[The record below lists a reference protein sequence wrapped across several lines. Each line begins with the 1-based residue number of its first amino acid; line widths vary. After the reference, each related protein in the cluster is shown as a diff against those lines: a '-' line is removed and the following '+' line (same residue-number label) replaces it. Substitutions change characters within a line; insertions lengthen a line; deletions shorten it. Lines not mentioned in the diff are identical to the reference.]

1 MKKFKRIIGRLIYFW
16 AKRLPPSFS
25 AVKIG
30 QRQIRAFCGHLI
42 LQSCGNNVNIE
53 KNAEF
58 DSSVRIGNNSGLGI
72 NCRIA
77 PQVTIG
83 DNVMMGPN
91 VTIYTHNHETK
102 RTDIPMCEQG
112 FKPVGGVKI
121 GNDCWIGEGVIILP
135 GVSIGNGVILG
146 AGSVVRR
153 DVPDWAVVIGN
164 PAEVVKYRKKNGED
178 DGRLK

>member
-1 MKKFKRIIGRLIYFW
+1 MKKINRIIGRLIYFW
-16 AKRLPPSFS
+16 ARKMPVSFS
-25 AVKIG
+25 TVKIG
-30 QRQIRAFCGHLI
+30 QKQIRAFCGHLI
-42 LQSCGNNVNIE
+42 LQSCGKNVNIE

-58 DSSVRIGNNSGLGI
+58 DSSVCIGNNSGLGI

-77 PQVTIG
+77 PYVTIG

-91 VTIYTHNHETK
+91 VTIYTQNHETR

-112 FKPVGGVKI
+112 FKPVMGVNI

-135 GVSIGNGVILG
+135 GVRIGNGVILG

-164 PAEVVKYRKKNGED
+164 PAVIVKYRKESGENR
-178 DGRLK
+178 G

>member
-1 MKKFKRIIGRLIYFW
+1 MKNMKCIIGRLIYFF
-16 AKRLPPSFS
+16 ARKMPPSFS

-30 QRQIRAFCGHLI
+30 QKQIRAFCGHLI
-42 LQSCGNNVNIE
+42 LQSCGKNVNIE
-53 KNAEF
+53 KNAQF

-91 VTIYTHNHETK
+91 VTIYTQNHETR

-112 FKPVGGVKI
+112 FKSVGVNI
-121 GNDCWIGEGVIILP
+121 GNDCWICEGVIILP
-135 GVSIGNGVILG
+135 GVNVGNGVILG
-146 AGSVVRR
+146 AGCVVRR
-153 DVPDWAVVIGN
+153 DIPDYAVVIGN
-164 PAEVVKYRKKNGED
+164 PAEIEKFRKKNGED
-178 DGRLK
+178 SGELK